1 MSLINHVSGDLT
13 TLTGRFV
20 IVQQV
25 NCQNVMGAGLAKAL
39 MTRWPQVASEYHAF
53 CVKHTPQTLLGR
65 TPQALLG
72 HIQTTIVGHDQF
84 VCNVF
89 GQRYYGRSG
98 HYTNEAKL
106 LGGIAHILDHAGR
119 AGLPVYIP
127 ANIGSGLAGG
137 DRDSIQDG
145 IARLAKQYNCPVNL
159 VDYSRN
165 SL

>member
-1 MSLINHVSGDLT
+1 MLHQISGDLT

-53 CVKHTPQTLLGR
+53 CVKR

-72 HIQTTIVGHDQF
+72 HIQTAIVGSDQF

-89 GQRYYGRSG
+89 GQLRYGRHG
-98 HYTNEAKL
+98 HFTNEQAL
-106 LGGIAHILDHAGR
+106 LSACEVIVTHASR
-119 AGLPVYIP
+119 AQLPVFVP
-127 ANIGSGLAGG
+127 ANLGSGLAGG
-137 DRDSIQDG
+137 DREQIQAG
-145 IARLAKQYNCPVNL
+145 LAQLARQYSADVYL
-159 VDYSRN
+159 VDFASQVVIPN
-165 SL
+165 